1 MPDSSSS
8 DCSSSDE
15 SIPLNR
21 LIRTKKNK
29 NSKTKSDSSDN
40 GSNEEYEFNDSVEDE
55 TNNDLEDSVEEE
67 TDFIDNDS
75 ISSGSGSGSGS
86 GSDEND
92 DESDD
97 DYSSDDSD
105 DNRPVSSLKTKVKVE
120 KTKVKVEKTKVKVE
134 KTTKSPRSAT
144 KKKASVSKKKI
155 KKKPPIQRKKTATLF
170 VSASSEL
177 YSKSVK
183 GRILQAVLCRWWYAL
198 TWPDPKCIP
207 ACPPDNYD
215 ALDGFP
221 GVYICFYG
229 DDVGKILDLREKK
242 TCPNFDNFSRKGSEE
257 LRDILL
263 KAIQNQRKAL
273 ISIEGEGTDTETE
286 LNVLEKWA
294 KKINIT
300 KADKE
305 ANKVMKAAGFSLN

>member
-8 DCSSSDE
+8 DCSSSDD

-21 LIRTKKNK
+21 LIRAKKPK

-40 GSNEEYEFNDSVEDE
+40 ESNEEYEFNDSVEEE
-55 TNNDLEDSVEEE
+55 TNDYSVEEE
-67 TDFIDNDS
+67 TDFIDDDMNS
-75 ISSGSGSGSGS
+75 SGS

-92 DESDD
+92 DN
-97 DYSSDDSD
+97 YSSDSSD
-105 DNRPVSSLKTKVKVE
+105 DRPLSSLKTKVVRKP
-120 KTKVKVEKTKVKVE
+120 TTKVE

-144 KKKASVSKKKI
+144 KKKASVSKKKV
-155 KKKPPIQRKKTATLF
+155 KKKPVTPQKKKKTDTLF
-170 VSASSEL
+170 ISASSEL

-183 GRILQAVLCRWWYAL
+183 GKILQAVLCRWWYAL